1 MGTGYDSSTHDGKS
15 GGCMSDREIADAGA
29 KNATEALRG
38 DTSDKSSSK
47 TKSSSSS
54 KDK

>member
-29 KNATEALRG
+29 RNATEASRGSRG
-38 DTSDKSSSK
+38 DASD
-47 TKSSSSS
+47 KSSSSS